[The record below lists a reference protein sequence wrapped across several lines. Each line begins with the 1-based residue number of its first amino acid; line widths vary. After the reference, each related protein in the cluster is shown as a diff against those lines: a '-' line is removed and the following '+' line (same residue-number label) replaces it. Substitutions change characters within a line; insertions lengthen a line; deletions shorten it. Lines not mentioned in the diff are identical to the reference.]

1 MNSDVSSG
9 EEILDDSTSPAPQEG
24 TQESLE
30 DTASQESNPELGR
43 LRQEAAKYRT
53 ERNDLKKRLEELEGA
68 GKTEVEKLTG
78 KVSEYE
84 RTLDSLE
91 DSNRRLRAQVIG
103 AKVGIASEAR
113 ADAAALL
120 DWSAISDPN
129 SDEEVESALKKLV
142 KAKPY
147 LSGKSNSGVD
157 AGRGGSRETS
167 QDMNSLL
174 RSAAGRE

>member
-1 MNSDVSSG
+1 MNSDVNTG

-24 TQESLE
+24 TQEESQG
-30 DTASQESNPELGR
+30 DTANPELSR
-43 LRQEAAKYRT
+43 IRQEAAKYRT
-53 ERNDLKKRLEELEGA
+53 ERNELKKRLEELEGA

-84 RTLDSLE
+84 RTLGSLE
-91 DSNRRLRAQVIG
+91 DTNRRLRAQVLG
-103 AKVGIASEAR
+103 SKVGITPEAR

-120 DWSAISDPN
+120 DWSSIEDPN
-129 SDEEVESALKKLV
+129 SDDQVESALKKLV
-142 KAKPY
+142 KEKPY
-147 LSGKSNSGVD
+147 LSGKTNSGVD
-157 AGRGGSRETS
+157 AGRGGSRETG

>member
-1 MNSDVSSG
+1 MNSDVSPG
-9 EEILDDSTSPAPQEG
+9 EEIQDDLSASAPPVG
-24 TQESLE
+24 TQDSQA
-30 DTASQESNPELGR
+30 DTASQEPNPELSR

-68 GKTEVEKLTG
+68 GKTEIEKLTG
-78 KVSEYE
+78 KMSDYE
-84 RTLDSLE
+84 RNLASLE
-91 DSNRRLRAQVIG
+91 DTNRRLRAQVLG

-120 DWSAISDPN
+120 DWSNIEDPN
-129 SDEEVESALKKLV
+129 SDDQVESALKKLV
-142 KAKPY
+142 KEKPY
-147 LSGKSNSGVD
+147 LSGKSSSGVD
-157 AGRGGSRETS
+157 AGRGGSRETG

>member
-1 MNSDVSSG
+1 MNSDESPR
-9 EEILDDSTSPAPQEG
+9 EEIQDDLTSTAPPEG
-24 TQESLE
+24 TQDESQV
-30 DTASQESNPELGR
+30 DTASQELSR
-43 LRQEAAKYRT
+43 LRSEAAKYRT

-84 RTLDSLE
+84 RSLSDLE
-91 DSNRRLRAQVIG
+91 NTNRRLRAQVIG
-103 AKVGIASEAR
+103 AKVGIAPEAR

-120 DWSAISDPN
+120 DWSGIPDPDSD
-129 SDEEVESALKKLV
+129 DEVESALKKLV

-147 LSGKSNSGVD
+147 LSGKSSSGVD
-157 AGRGGSRETS
+157 AGQGGSRDTG